1 MTPYPARP
9 GKSTGSAPQ
18 AAVRRAESQNAA
30 CLLEILQARPLLVIM
45 EKIKYIIDTCI
56 LLRNKPLG
64 KARRDAEKA
73 GAVLIVPQK
82 VHEELYGLM
91 NNRKIRCA
99 VMRAMQLV
107 SQAKWGILP
116 HHGEFR
122 DGDDEIM
129 SYCRSHPEDAVWV
142 YTQDKRLAKAI
153 RENCPNVRVA
163 IS

>member
-1 MTPYPARP
+1 
-9 GKSTGSAPQ
+9 
-18 AAVRRAESQNAA
+18 
-30 CLLEILQARPLLVIM
+30 M

-153 RENCPNVRVA
+153 RETCPNVRVA